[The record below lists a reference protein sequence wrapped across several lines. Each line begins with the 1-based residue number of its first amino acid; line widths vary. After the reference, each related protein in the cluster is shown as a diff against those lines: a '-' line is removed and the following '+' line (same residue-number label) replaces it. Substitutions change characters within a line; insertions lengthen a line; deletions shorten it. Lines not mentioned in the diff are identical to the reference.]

1 MGMSKKKFEKYDLYQ
16 EEFSKIA
23 KTEKAQM
30 LIVLMAFRGMWEFQF
45 FLTVAA

>member
-1 MGMSKKKFEKYDLYQ
+1 MSEKNLEKYDLYQ
-16 EEFSKIA
+16 KEFSRIV

-30 LIVLMAFRGMWEFQF
+30 LIVLMAFRGMWEFQN

>member
-1 MGMSKKKFEKYDLYQ
+1 MSEKNLEKYDLYK
-16 EEFSKIA
+16 EDFSKIA

-30 LIVLMAFRGMWEFQF
+30 LIVLMAFRGMWEFQI